1 MVRTLEEEDYTRF
14 SLHYNFPPFSV
25 GEVRALRGP
34 GRREIGHGHLA
45 QKSLERMLPPAD
57 EFAYTIRA
65 VCEVLESNGSS
76 SMASVCA
83 TTLAL
88 MDAGVKIAAPVAGIA
103 IGLIYKDDEHYQV
116 LTDIQGL
123 EDHAGH
129 MDCKV
134 AGTRKGINA
143 LQLDMKVPGINP
155 RILHEALGQAREA
168 RMFILDNMAAA
179 LDTPREELSK
189 YAPRMLTLKI
199 NTEKIGSVIGPG
211 GKNIRKLQEE
221 YAVQIDI
228 QDDGNV
234 LIFGEDSEKAE
245 ACRVAIHDMT
255 RDVEVG
261 EIFVGKV
268 VSTTAFGAFVELV
281 PGRDGLVHISQLA
294 PHRVEKTEDFCKVGD
309 ELRVKVIEVDSDG
322 RIRLTAKD
330 VDSDVIPEPRERSG
344 GGGRGGRGGGG
355 GRGGDRG
362 GRGGDRGGRSSGGG
376 DRAPSSAP
384 SSSSSSSAPSE
395 APGGDRGGAYF
406 REKKSE

>member
-14 SLHYNFPPFSV
+14 SLHYNCPPFSV

-129 MDCKV
+129 MDFKV